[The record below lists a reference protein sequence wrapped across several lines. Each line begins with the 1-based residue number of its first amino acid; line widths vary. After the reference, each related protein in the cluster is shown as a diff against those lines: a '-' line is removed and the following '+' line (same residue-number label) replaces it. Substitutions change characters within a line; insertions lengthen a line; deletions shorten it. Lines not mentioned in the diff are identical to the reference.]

1 MARNSSSD
9 QARAFARQQADRPFT
24 PPPRRGGSV
33 PSGKGAKFASDA
45 AGAAGAFVGAAAGGF
60 VPPINV
66 TVNNKTAAPAPAQG
80 QNRGGGKSHFL
91 LGDPD
96 FDNTEDVRAYCNAV
110 RALMAQVSIELAMA
124 GKILE
129 ARLAQAQT
137 LPDDNPIQAR
147 LRAAKVGRKFKK
159 AADGSIAAARSA
171 MGAYGAFTREYAD
184 LMNPRPQRTSA
195 KPFQF

>member
-1 MARNSSSD
+1 MSSSSASQQARN
-9 QARAFARQQADRPFT
+9 FARQQADRPFT

-66 TVNNKTAAPAPAQG
+66 TVNNAPKNAPAAPAAS
-80 QNRGGGKSHFL
+80 GGRKSHFL

-96 FDNTEDVRAYCNAV
+96 FDNSEDVRAYCNAV

-147 LRAAKVGRKFKK
+147 LRAAKVGRKFRK